1 MSFAATCTFAN
12 RLVLNAEVLQI
23 LRPGTKYAGSI
34 TSTALKSPSSSVVRR
49 ANVAVSIAEIFV
61 ARNVELEVFCWTL
74 DVELRVLACVVAS
87 SRGVNVSLFCW

>member
-1 MSFAATCTFAN
+1 MSFGATCTFAN

-34 TSTALKSPSSSVVRR
+34 TSTALKLQSSCVVCR
-49 ANVAVSIAEIFV
+49 ANVVAFIAEIFV

-74 DVELRVLACVVAS
+74 DVELRVSACVVAS
-87 SRGVNVSLFCW
+87 SRGVSVSLLCW